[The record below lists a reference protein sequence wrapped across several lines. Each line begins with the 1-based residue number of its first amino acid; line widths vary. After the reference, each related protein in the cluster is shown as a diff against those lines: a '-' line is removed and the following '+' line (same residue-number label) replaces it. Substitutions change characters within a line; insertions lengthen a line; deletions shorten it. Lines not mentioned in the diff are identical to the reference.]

1 MVEVRSLSVRFFL
14 ANVVTVTAAVV
25 VLLALERAAAGA
37 PTWLLA
43 LAVLIPASLAAWLFA
58 RALTRE
64 LVSDVGALAGQV
76 RDAVQRTRTAFEQV
90 ERAGDDVVQLSE
102 RTAEIH
108 DIVGAIGQIA
118 EKTHLLSVNASIEAA
133 RAGEAGRGFG
143 VVAEEIR
150 RLAESSTRSTERIHE
165 IVGGV
170 DEHAQRVADTVKA
183 STQALGE
190 SRAHLDEV
198 SRTLELDGR

>member
-14 ANVVTVTAAVV
+14 ANVVTVVAAVV
-25 VLLALERAAAGA
+25 VLLTLERAATGA
-37 PTWLLA
+37 PPWLLA
-43 LAVLIPASLAAWLFA
+43 LSVLLPASLAAWLFA
-58 RALTRE
+58 RTLTRE
-64 LVSDVGALAGQV
+64 LESDVSGLGGQL
-76 RDAVQRTRTAFEQV
+76 RDAVQRTRTAFERV
-90 ERAGDDVVQLSE
+90 ERAGDDVIQLSE

-150 RLAESSTRSTERIHE
+150 RLAESSARSTEQIHE
-165 IVGGV
+165 IVGGI
-170 DEHAQRVADTVKA
+170 DDHSQRVADTVKA

-190 SRAHLDEV
+190 SRAYLDEI